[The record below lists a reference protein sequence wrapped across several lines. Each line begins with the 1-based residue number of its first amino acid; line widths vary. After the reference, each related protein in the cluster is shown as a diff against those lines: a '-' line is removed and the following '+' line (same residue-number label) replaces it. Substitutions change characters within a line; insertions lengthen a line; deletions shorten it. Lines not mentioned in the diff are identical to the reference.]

1 MARIRKNDMVEVIA
15 GNDRGKRGRVL
26 RLIVH
31 RDRLVVEGINLRW
44 KHMRK
49 SQQMPQGGRVRR
61 EIPIH
66 RSNVMLF
73 DEASGARTRVAFRM
87 EGGKKVRIARATGAV
102 LGAAPEPPRK
112 QAKAAKGAAP
122 AEAPAKR
129 PAKAAPKGK
138 TKGGKE

>member
-26 RLIVH
+26 RLLVH

-73 DEASGARTRVAFRM
+73 DEASGARTRVGFRM
-87 EGGKKVRIARATGAV
+87 EGGKKVRVARGTGAV
-102 LGAAPEPPRK
+102 I
-112 QAKAAKGAAP
+112 GAAP
-122 AEAPAKR
+122 APPRKSAKSAKGGTPAEAAPQR
-129 PAKAAPKGK
+129 PAKPAAKRK
-138 TKGGKE
+138 AKGGEE